1 MKWFILNRIMQMV
14 IVLLAVTTIIFI
26 MSRFLAD
33 PAVTLLPEDALEED
47 YIRLKK
53 ELGLDR
59 PVWVQYGKYM
69 GALLRGDLGESI
81 RRVGYDVSEL
91 IPTPLL
97 NSAKLAGVAWIA
109 AMMVGLTLGIT
120 AALNRGS
127 PLDYIARVVAVM
139 GLVTPPWWLGIIA
152 IILFAVKLQWLPAA
166 GVGGIKHYVLPA
178 GVLAMVAL
186 AGLTRLTRASMLEIL
201 DSEYVKLARAKGLP
215 YRTVVWKHALRN
227 ALIPIVT
234 FAGLYFALLMTG
246 AITIEIVFA
255 WPGLGRLL
263 IDALNSQDYV
273 LVQGTIMV
281 AALIV
286 VSFNTMVDILY
297 GVIDPRIRVS

>member
-1 MKWFILNRIMQMV
+1 MKWFILNRLMQMV
-14 IVLLAVTTIIFI
+14 IVLLAVTTIIFVL
-26 MSRFLAD
+26 SRFLAD

-53 ELGLDR
+53 ELGRDR
-59 PVWVQYGKYM
+59 RVWVQYGNYM

-97 NSAKLAGVAWIA
+97 NSAKLAGVAWVA
-109 AMMVGLTLGIT
+109 AMIVGLTLGIT

-127 PLDYIARVVAVM
+127 PLDYVARVVAVM

-152 IILFAVKLQWLPAA
+152 IIIFAVKLQWLPAA
-166 GVGGIKHYVLPA
+166 VVGDIKHYVLPA

-215 YRTVVWKHALRN
+215 YRQVIWKHALRN

-273 LVQGTIMV
+273 LVQGAIMV

-286 VSFNTMVDILY
+286 VSFNTTVDILY

>member
-14 IVLLAVTTIIFI
+14 VVLLAVTTIIFVL
-26 MSRFLAD
+26 SRFLAD

-59 PVWVQYGKYM
+59 PFWVQYGKYM
-69 GALLRGDLGESI
+69 GALLTGDLGESI

-91 IPTPLL
+91 IPTPLI

-109 AMMVGLTLGIT
+109 AMIVGVTLGIT

-127 PLDYIARVVAVM
+127 PIDYMARVIAVM

-166 GVGGIKHYVLPA
+166 GVGDIKHYVLPA

-281 AALIV
+281 AALIIV
-286 VSFNTMVDILY
+286 AFNTSVDILY

>member
-1 MKWFILNRIMQMV
+1 MKWFILNRIIQMLV
-14 IVLLAVTTIIFI
+14 VLVAVTTIIFVL
-26 MSRFLAD
+26 SRFLAD

-47 YIRLKK
+47 YQRLRK

-59 PVWVQYGKYM
+59 PFWVQYGKYM
-69 GALLRGDLGESI
+69 GALLKGDLGESI

-91 IPTPLL
+91 IPTPLI
-97 NSAKLAGVAWIA
+97 NSAKLAVVAWAA
-109 AMMVGLTLGIT
+109 AMVGGLSLGIT
-120 AALNRGS
+120 AALNRGTIV
-127 PLDYIARVVAVM
+127 DYIARVVAVL

-166 GVGGIKHYVLPA
+166 GVGDIKHYILPA

-201 DSEYVKLARAKGLP
+201 DSEYVKLARAKGLT
-215 YRTVVWKHALRN
+215 YRVVVWKHALRN

-273 LVQGTIMV
+273 LVQGAIMV

-286 VSFNTMVDILY
+286 VAFNTLVDILY
-297 GVIDPRIRVS
+297 GVIDPRIRVR

>member
-1 MKWFILNRIMQMV
+1 MKWFILNRLMQMV
-14 IVLLAVTTIIFI
+14 IVLLAVTTIIFVL
-26 MSRFLAD
+26 SRFLAD

-97 NSAKLAGVAWIA
+97 NSAKLAGVAWVA
-109 AMMVGLTLGIT
+109 AMIVGLTLGIT

-127 PLDYIARVVAVM
+127 PLDYVARVVAVM

-152 IILFAVKLQWLPAA
+152 IIIFAVKLQWLPAA
-166 GVGGIKHYVLPA
+166 GVGDIKHYVLPA

-215 YRTVVWKHALRN
+215 YRQVIWKHALRN

-273 LVQGTIMV
+273 LVQGAIMV

-286 VSFNTMVDILY
+286 VSFNTTVDILY

>member
-1 MKWFILNRIMQMV
+1 
-14 IVLLAVTTIIFI
+14 
-26 MSRFLAD
+26 
-33 PAVTLLPEDALEED
+33 
-47 YIRLKK
+47 
-53 ELGLDR
+53 
-59 PVWVQYGKYM
+59 
-69 GALLRGDLGESI
+69 
-81 RRVGYDVSEL
+81 
-91 IPTPLL
+91 
-97 NSAKLAGVAWIA
+97 
-109 AMMVGLTLGIT
+109 
-120 AALNRGS
+120 
-127 PLDYIARVVAVM
+127 
-139 GLVTPPWWLGIIA
+139 VTPPWWLGIIA
-152 IILFAVKLQWLPAA
+152 IIIFAVKLQWLPAA
-166 GVGGIKHYVLPA
+166 GVGDIKHYVLPA

-215 YRTVVWKHALRN
+215 YRQVIWKHALRN

-273 LVQGTIMV
+273 LVQGAIMV

-286 VSFNTMVDILY
+286 VSFNTTVDILY